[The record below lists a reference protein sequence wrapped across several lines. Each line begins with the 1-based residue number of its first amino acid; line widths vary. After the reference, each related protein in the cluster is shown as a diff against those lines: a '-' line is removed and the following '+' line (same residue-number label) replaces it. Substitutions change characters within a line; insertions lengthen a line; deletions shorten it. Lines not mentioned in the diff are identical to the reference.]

1 MHLKKARDATALENS
16 LIVSQTIT
24 ARQFYFAIYPA
35 EIKTNVRTGIYSRN
49 HMVILYRITER
60 CVPVFINPK
69 GFFKS
74 KVICYPHNRI

>member
-1 MHLKKARDATALENS
+1 MHLKKSRYATALENS

-24 ARQFYFAIYPA
+24 ARQFYFAVFPA
-35 EIKTNVRTGIYSRN
+35 EIKTDVRTGIYSRS

-69 GFFKS
+69 GFLKT
-74 KVICYPHNRI
+74 K